1 LRPVLACVNIGTAR
15 QKLELVT
22 LAGQSF
28 ESEMARYLVTGVAGF
43 IGSSIARA
51 LVARG
56 DKVRGIDNFSTG
68 KRENLAGLESIE
80 LIEGDL
86 NDAGIAER
94 GCREIDCIFHEAA
107 LPSVPRSIENPIA
120 CNHANVEAT
129 VKLLDTARKA
139 GVKRIVYAGSS
150 SAYGNSPSLPKR
162 EDMLPAPLSPY
173 AVSKLAG
180 ELYMSAFHRV
190 YGLESVTLR
199 YFNVFGPHQD
209 PTSQYSGVLAIFISK
224 MLRGQTPTIYGDGEQ
239 SRDFTY
245 IQNVVAGNLLAASA
259 DPARVAG
266 CVFNLA
272 TGTRITLND
281 TIKLLREM
289 TGYTG
294 EVNYGE
300 ERKGDVKHSLA
311 DISTASAQL
320 AYKPKISF
328 REGLQKTVDWY
339 RSTMK

>member
-1 LRPVLACVNIGTAR
+1 
-15 QKLELVT
+15 
-22 LAGQSF
+22 
-28 ESEMARYLVTGVAGF
+28 MARYLVTGVAGF

-51 LVARG
+51 LIARG

-68 KRENLAGLESIE
+68 KRENLTGLETID

-94 GCREIDCIFHEAA
+94 GCREIDGIFHQAA

-120 CNHANVEAT
+120 CNRANVDGT
-129 VKLLDTARKA
+129 IKLLDAARNA
-139 GVKRIVYAGSS
+139 GTRRIVYAGSS

-180 ELYMSAFHRV
+180 ELYMAAFHRV
-190 YGLESVTLR
+190 YGLETVTLR

-209 PTSQYSGVLAIFISK
+209 PTSQYSGVLAVFISR
-224 MLRGQTPTIYGDGEQ
+224 MLRNQPPTIYGDGEQ

-245 IQNVVAGNLLAASA
+245 IDNVVAGNLLAASA
-259 DPARVAG
+259 PADRVAG
-266 CVFNLA
+266 RVFNVA

-281 TIKLLREM
+281 TVKLLREM
-289 TGYTG
+289 TGYAG
-294 EVNYGE
+294 EVSYGK
-300 ERKGDVKHSLA
+300 ERPGDVKHSLA
-311 DISTASAQL
+311 DISAAISGF

-328 REGLQKTVDWY
+328 REGLQKTVDWC
-339 RSTMK
+339 RSKT

>member
-1 LRPVLACVNIGTAR
+1 
-15 QKLELVT
+15 
-22 LAGQSF
+22 
-28 ESEMARYLVTGVAGF
+28 MARYLVTGVAGF

-51 LVARG
+51 LIARG

-68 KRENLAGLESIE
+68 KRENLAGLETID

-94 GCREIDCIFHEAA
+94 GCRGIDGIFHQAA
-107 LPSVPRSIENPIA
+107 LPSVPRSVENPIA
-120 CNHANVEAT
+120 CNRANVDGT
-129 VKLLDTARKA
+129 IKLLDAARKA
-139 GVKRIVYAGSS
+139 GARRIVYAGSS

-180 ELYMSAFHRV
+180 ELYMAAFHRV
-190 YGLESVTLR
+190 YGLETVTLR

-209 PTSQYSGVLAIFISK
+209 PTSQYSGVLAVFISR
-224 MLRGQTPTIYGDGEQ
+224 MLRNQPPTIYGDGEQ

-245 IQNVVAGNLLAASA
+245 IDNVVAGNLLAASA
-259 DPARVAG
+259 PADRVAG
-266 CVFNLA
+266 RVFNVA

-281 TIKLLREM
+281 TVKLLREM
-289 TGYTG
+289 TGYAG
-294 EVNYGE
+294 EVSYGK
-300 ERKGDVKHSLA
+300 ERPGDVKHSLA
-311 DISTASAQL
+311 DISAAISGF

-339 RSTMK
+339 RSKT